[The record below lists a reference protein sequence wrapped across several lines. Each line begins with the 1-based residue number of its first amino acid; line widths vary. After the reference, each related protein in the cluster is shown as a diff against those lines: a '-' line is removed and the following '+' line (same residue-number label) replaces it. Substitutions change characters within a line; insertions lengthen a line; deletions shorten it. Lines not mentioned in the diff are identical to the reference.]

1 MGAMWYLRIHHYEL
15 TMVDRKKTRC
25 SGEKP
30 VCAFCARLNQRCT
43 WDGDEDVSP
52 ERLTDTGRA
61 LSSSGT
67 AAQNASLAARVALLE
82 SRLSFLDADN
92 AFNLFASVSP
102 PTAVNQPVDQ
112 PPAVDDIARTNSD
125 FTFLPD
131 PVIFRSLVQVY
142 FDRCHNQPYAFF
154 HEEMFRHDYES
165 GSLPEYLLYA
175 FAAAACRFS
184 DHEFYRHRRSE
195 AIDAYAQSSFGQ
207 IFEHSFSDAESLEPL
222 MVVALAILA
231 VVDFAGEF
239 GETVDARHARIDT
252 RSCKAGRPKI
262 GWVKLALSC
271 RFAHALRLNEEPDP
285 QLPIHEQEE
294 RRRIFWSVYL
304 LDILMSVGPNRP
316 PSLLDEDCTVRLPC
330 HESFFRDGLDGGPV
344 PTLTSVVENP
354 SGANHQN
361 LDPFAMTIIMASAL
375 GRFIR
380 FSLKRTLNTTHVLWD
395 PRSKYYE
402 VQSIL
407 LYYESH
413 SPCAFSTI
421 SEVLNRHPSFSEST
435 SPSHVSHI
443 IYSHALYHLNNCLLN
458 HPFILYRFFQ
468 AYTAPVPLSF
478 VQEALQRCRRHA
490 TNLLELLIDLETYG
504 PLSHPSFYGYCAMA
518 AGVIHSIYEK
528 SEDAEVAQASRK
540 QLQSALSFLQRE
552 PVRWGHVGHMFKGTL
567 LRSFKLDP
575 EVARVLINPTSL
587 AQKMTVPLGNML
599 WQLLDYAWLPHNIR
613 PGETRSTLADLLPG
627 TGHLRTNITES
638 LASGST
644 NLPGDQYNTSGV
656 LPATYARMLGEDM
669 GGILAEA
676 MGDNSLQGFARPTF
690 SNGPPAAF

>member
-1 MGAMWYLRIHHYEL
+1 MDDRREAKRARQACLNCR
-15 TMVDRKKTRC
+15 RKKTRC

-43 WDGDEDVSP
+43 WDGDEEVSP
-52 ERLTDTGRA
+52 DRLTDTGRA
-61 LSSSGT
+61 SFSSGI

-82 SRLSFLDADN
+82 SRLSFLDADS

-102 PTAVNQPVDQ
+102 QPTSNQPADQ
-112 PPAVDDIARTNSD
+112 PPVVDEIARTNSD
-125 FTFLPD
+125 FTSLPD
-131 PVIFRSLVQVY
+131 PAIFRSLVQVY

-184 DHEFYRHRRSE
+184 DHEFYQQRRAE
-195 AIDAYAQSSFGQ
+195 AIDTYAQVSFGQ
-207 IFEHSFSDAESLEPL
+207 IFEHSFSDAESLEPW

-231 VVDFAGEF
+231 VVDFA
-239 GETVDARHARIDT
+239 
-252 RSCKAGRPKI
+252 AGRPKI

-271 RFAHALRLNEEPDP
+271 RFAHALRLNEEPDS
-285 QLPIHEQEE
+285 QLPVHEQEE

-304 LDILMSVGPNRP
+304 LDIIMSVGPNRP

-330 HESFFRDGLDGGPV
+330 HEGLFRDGLDGGPV
-344 PTLTSVVENP
+344 PNLTTVVENP
-354 SGANHQN
+354 SGSNHQN
-361 LDPFAMTIIMASAL
+361 LDPFAMTVIMASAL

-402 VQSIL
+402 VHSIL
-407 LYYESH
+407 LYYEAH
-413 SPCAFSTI
+413 SLCALSSI
-421 SEVLNRHPSFSEST
+421 SEALNRQPSFIESA
-435 SPSHVSHI
+435 SPSQVSHI
-443 IYSHALYHLNNCLLN
+443 VYAHALYHLNNCLLN

-478 VQEALQRCRRHA
+478 VQEALQRCRKHA
-490 TNLLELLIDLETYG
+490 TNLLELLADLESYG

-528 SEDAEVAQASRK
+528 SDDAEVAQTSRK
-540 QLQSALSFLQRE
+540 HLQAALNFLQRE
-552 PVRWGHVGHMFKGTL
+552 PVRWGHVNHMGTL

-575 EVARVLINPTSL
+575 AVARVLTNPVSL
-587 AQKMTVPLGNML
+587 AQKVTVPLGNML
-599 WQLLDYAWLPHNIR
+599 WQLLDYAWLPRNIH
-613 PGETRSTLADLLPG
+613 PGENKSSVADLLPG
-627 TGHLRTNITES
+627 TGHLQSNMTET
-638 LASGST
+638 LASNGA
-644 NLPGDQYNTSGV
+644 NPPGGPFNGTGV
-656 LPATYARMLGEDM
+656 LPPTYARMLGEDM
-669 GGILAEA
+669 GDILSEA
-676 MGDNSLQGFARPTF
+676 MGDNRLQGFVRPMF
-690 SNGPPAAF
+690 SDRPSAAL